1 MARWILRK
9 AVPADIDKIKSIEE
23 RVQPCPWS
31 KEGLLREIN
40 EKSGKT
46 HFWCICPSTNTS
58 EILGYICFRI
68 LGRECYLLNIS
79 VDKSCQGKGIGR
91 LLFRFMIKFL
101 DRRKV
106 QRLALDVHKENQEAM
121 SFYSMQGLSL
131 AAPLG
136 EVRGNFCVMEM
147 KLFQE

>member
-1 MARWILRK
+1 MARWIIRK
-9 AVPADIDKIKSIEE
+9 VVPADINAIKSIEE

-40 EKSGKT
+40 KKSGKT
-46 HFWCICPSTNTS
+46 HFWCICPSTNGS

-68 LGRECYLLNIS
+68 LGSECYLLNIS
-79 VDKSCQGKGIGR
+79 VNRSCQGKGLGR
-91 LLFRFMIKFL
+91 LLFRLMLKFL

-106 QRLALDVHKENQEAM
+106 ERLALDVHKGNKEAM
-121 SFYSMQGLSL
+121 SFYSKLGLSF
-131 AAPLG
+131 AAPI
-136 EVRGNFCVMEM
+136 EKIKGNFCVMEM